1 MKRILILLFAGLVL
15 SASAQNSLPIKKITL
30 FKNATGMIVKEGILP
45 VKDGG
50 VAMPIPEQVL
60 FGTFFM
66 GSQKDNSIKNVVFR
80 DDTLKKQ
87 DRSRAVWQF
96 LAGNINKPVVI
107 NYTPTQG
114 IDKSVSGKVV
124 SYDLYNGLLKFLT
137 DAGKTLV
144 MHVGSIYQADFK
156 DDPSAYYM
164 ADSIKRMMVLK
175 PEKPANDIQLQQIY
189 MTGGINWIPSYFLRL
204 KDDKTARL
212 EMKATIENYAEDL
225 NETDMELVVG
235 APQMIYSNKP
245 DPMTYNYLSFATS
258 YNGNDGKPMQGYMQ
272 SNAVTTYAATGGTT
286 EFFADDFTVQGEKT
300 DDMYIY
306 QLGKVT
312 LPKQSKGTYPIF
324 AGNVEY
330 KDKYEGTIPD
340 KTNYY
345 STRYC
350 SPEEKTYD
358 VFHSLEIKNTS
369 TVPLTTASIMVLNEK
384 EQFVAQ
390 DELKYTPV
398 GASTDI
404 KLSKAIDIVTKN
416 TEEEKGREDNA
427 KKIGKQTYS
436 KVVLKGTIEVNNYQ
450 NKEVTVSITKL
461 MSGTVDNESDGGTVV
476 KQISRNYINPA
487 SQIKWDVKVK
497 PNDKK
502 ILTYEY
508 EVYFIP

>member
-1 MKRILILLFAGLVL
+1 MKRTLIILFAVLAL
-15 SASAQNSLPIKKITL
+15 SAPAQNSLPIKKITL
-30 FKNATGMIVKEGILP
+30 FKNATGMIVKEGSLP

-50 VAMPIPEQVL
+50 VAMPIPDQVL

-66 GSQKDNSIKNVVFR
+66 GSPKDNAIKNVVFR
-80 DDTLKKQ
+80 NDTLKKR
-87 DRSRAVWQF
+87 DEARAVWQF
-96 LAGNINKPVVI
+96 IAGNVNKPVTL

-114 IDKSVSGKVV
+114 IDKSVSGKVL
-124 SYDLYNGLLKFLT
+124 SYDLYNGLLKFMT
-137 DAGKTLV
+137 DGGKTMV

-156 DDPSAYYM
+156 DDPSNYYM

-175 PEKPANDIQLQQIY
+175 PEKPASDISLQQIY

-225 NETDMELVVG
+225 SETEMELVVG
-235 APQMIYSNKP
+235 SPQMIYSNKP
-245 DPMTYNYLSFATS
+245 DPMTYNYLSVSGS
-258 YNGNDGKPMQGYMQ
+258 YNGNDGRPMTNYMQ
-272 SNAVTTYAATGGTT
+272 SNAVTTYAMANGTATY
-286 EFFADDFTVQGEKT
+286 DWDFGVAGEKT

-312 LPKQSKGTYPIF
+312 LPKQSKGTFPIYS
-324 AGNVEY
+324 GVIEY
-330 KDKYEGTIPD
+330 KDKYEGSIPD

-345 STRYC
+345 DTRFCST
-350 SPEEKTYD
+350 EEKTYD
-358 VFHSLEIKNTS
+358 VFHSLEVKNTS
-369 TVPLTTASIMVLNEK
+369 NVPLTTASIMVLNEK

-398 GASTDI
+398 GASSTI
-404 KLSKAIDIVTKN
+404 KLSKAIDIITKN
-416 TEEEKGREDNA
+416 NEEEKSREDNA
-427 KKIGKQTYS
+427 KKIGKQNYS
-436 KVVLKGTIEVNNYQ
+436 KVLLKGTIEVANYQ

-461 MSGTVDNESDGGTVV
+461 MSGTVSSQSDGGVLT
-476 KQISRNYINPA
+476 KQTPRSYVNPL
-487 SQIKWDVKVK
+487 SQIKWDIKVK

-502 ILTYEY
+502 MLSYEY